1 MENQDREGKIQEFLE
16 MVESSDNIVFFGGA
30 GVSTESGIPDC
41 RSVDGLYHQQYE
53 YPPETIL
60 SHTFYRRNSEEFY
73 RFYRNKMLCLDA
85 EPNMAHKKLA
95 QLEAAGKV
103 KAVVTQNI
111 DGLHQLAGSKKVL
124 ELHGSVHRNYCE
136 SCHAFYDAEYVLHS
150 EGVPQCGTCHG
161 SLKPDVVLYEEGLDN
176 QTIQEAIYYIS
187 NADMLI
193 IGGTSLAVYPAAGLV
208 DYYPGNKL
216 VLVNKTPTPRDN
228 MANLVLSESIGELF
242 GKIKV

>member
-30 GVSTESGIPDC
+30 GVSTESGIPDF

-60 SHTFYRRNSEEFY
+60 SHTFYRRNPEEFY

-242 GKIKV
+242 GRIKV

>member
-1 MENQDREGKIQEFLE
+1 MENQDREGKIHEFLE

-30 GVSTESGIPDC
+30 GVSTESGIPDF

-60 SHTFYRRNSEEFY
+60 SHTFYRRNPEEFY

>member
-1 MENQDREGKIQEFLE
+1 
-16 MVESSDNIVFFGGA
+16 
-30 GVSTESGIPDC
+30 
-41 RSVDGLYHQQYE
+41 
-53 YPPETIL
+53 
-60 SHTFYRRNSEEFY
+60 
-73 RFYRNKMLCLDA
+73 
-85 EPNMAHKKLA
+85 MAHKKLA